1 MRLRKLCHTRTAMKG
16 TSDDCLSIST
26 VRANTTPEIGPFL
39 IDAGLF
45 EEAFETHKKRGDY
58 DWRYPHRQAPPLR
71 SRRNL
76 RRAVDHPVIVFGRSF
91 AIAPSRPQQAR
102 AGFSPSARLE
112 CARRRTRPPHNP
124 TARPTSAVAA
134 PTCTRPARK
143 RAAAAPTRCGAVSG
157 TAPRAGHRGAPGS
170 AIDTRAACCGSG
182 LGDGGSLEAGLG
194 RAQGPPEGGLSRG
207 KDIK

>member
-1 MRLRKLCHTRTAMKG
+1 MKG
-16 TSDDCLSIST
+16 TSDDCLSTST
-26 VRANTTPEIGPFL
+26 VPANTTPEIGPFL
-39 IDAGLF
+39 IDAELF
-45 EEAFETHKKRGDY
+45 EEAFEAHQKRGDY
-58 DWRYPHRQAPPLR
+58 ELALSSQTGSTATIAPKSTPR
-71 SRRNL
+71 SGSSGDRL
-76 RRAVDHPVIVFGRSF
+76 WAGAGLCHRAVPGTAGPGRLF
-91 AIAPSRPQQAR
+91 
-102 AGFSPSARLE
+102 PSARLE

-170 AIDTRAACCGSG
+170 AIDTRVACCGSG